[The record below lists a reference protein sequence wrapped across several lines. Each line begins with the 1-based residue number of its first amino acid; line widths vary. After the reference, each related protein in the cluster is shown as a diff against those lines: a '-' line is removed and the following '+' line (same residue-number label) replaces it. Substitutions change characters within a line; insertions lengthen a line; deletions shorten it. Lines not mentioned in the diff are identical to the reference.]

1 MNNNLK
7 PNGKSNGSQTSSFG
21 VGTRINHD
29 SSKFYNSKIYAGS
42 NNTYFA
48 KEIEN
53 PISQEN
59 INKVFCKSSE
69 QMTELP
75 DNSVHLMVTS
85 PPYNVGKEYDKNLSM
100 DEYRELLTKIFKE
113 THRVLVPGGRACV
126 NIANLGRKPYLPIH
140 SYVIEDMQKL
150 GFLMRGEVIW
160 NKASSASQS
169 FAWGSWLS
177 ATNPTLRDIHEYI
190 LIFCKDGF
198 ARQKPE
204 VRKPTITK
212 EEFME
217 YTKSIWTFSAERASR
232 VGHPAPFPIELPYRL
247 IQLYTFEDEV
257 VLDPFVGSGTTCL
270 AALKTKRR
278 YIGYDNDKKYCELAE
293 KRIEEYLQSQNTL
306 FNQQTNNSQKIAL
319 IANA

>member
-1 MNNNLK
+1 MNHLFK
-7 PNGKSNGSQTSSFG
+7 PNGKTNGTQTSSFG
-21 VGTRINHD
+21 VGKRINHD
-29 SSKFYNSKIYAGS
+29 SSKFYNSKIYAGT

-53 PISQEN
+53 AIPENN

-69 QMTELP
+69 QMSELP
-75 DNSVHLMVTS
+75 DNSVHLMITS
-85 PPYNVGKEYDKNLSM
+85 PPYNVGKVYDKDLSM
-100 DEYRELLTKIFKE
+100 TEYRDLLTKVFKE
-113 THRVLVPGGRACV
+113 TYRVLVPGGRACV
-126 NIANLGRKPYLPIH
+126 NVANLGRKPYLPIH

-177 ATNPTLRDIHEYI
+177 ATNPTLRDVHEYI
-190 LIFCKDGF
+190 LIFSKDGF
-198 ARQKPE
+198 ARKKP
-204 VRKPTITK
+204 VNRKPSITK

-217 YTKSIWTFSAERASR
+217 YTKSIWTFAAERATK
-232 VGHPAPFPIELPYRL
+232 VGHPAPFPVELPYRL

-257 VLDPFVGSGTTCL
+257 ILDPFVGSGTTCI

-278 YIGYDNDKKYCELAE
+278 YVGYDNDPKYCELAE
-293 KRIEEYLQSQNTL
+293 RRINEYSQSQRTL
-306 FNQQTNNSQKIAL
+306 FNQQGENSSQHAIATG
-319 IANA
+319 I

>member
-1 MNNNLK
+1 MNNILK
-7 PNGKSNGSQTSSFG
+7 VNGKSTGSCTSSFG
-21 VGTRINHD
+21 VGTRMNHD
-29 SSKFYNSKIYAGS
+29 SSRFYNSKIYAES

-48 KEIEN
+48 KDIEN
-53 PISQEN
+53 PIPQEN
-59 INKVFCKSSE
+59 INKVFCKNSE

-75 DNSVHLMVTS
+75 NDSIHLMVTS
-85 PPYNVGKEYDKNLSM
+85 PPYNVGKDYDKNLSM
-100 DEYRELLTKIFKE
+100 SDYRGLLTKVFKE
-113 THRVLVPGGRACV
+113 TYRVLVPGGRVCV

-140 SYVIEDMQKL
+140 SYIIEDMQNL
-150 GFLMRGEVIW
+150 GFLMRGEIIW

-177 ATNPTLRDIHEYI
+177 ATNPTLRDVHEYI
-190 LIFCKDGF
+190 LIFSKDGF
-198 ARQKPE
+198 ARKKPIG
-204 VRKPTITK
+204 RRPTITK

-247 IQLYTFEDEV
+247 TQLYTFEDDV

-278 YIGYDNDKKYCELAE
+278 YVGYDNDKKYCELAE
-293 KRIEEYLQSQNTL
+293 RRIEEYLQSQNTL
-306 FNQQTNNSQKIAL
+306 FNQKTAAASSIQ
-319 IANA
+319 